1 MKPVDLHVVLL
12 LTRRE
17 AARFTNFLCEATE
30 SENRAG
36 KEKTNFS
43 RKYLRHDIM
52 EENPVAEGDT
62 RAGGDGVSLPPM
74 DTVNPLAPKVWK
86 QRLLTPSPERPVKG

>member
-1 MKPVDLHVVLL
+1 MKPVDLHIVLL

-17 AARFTNFLCEATE
+17 AARFTDLLWETTA

-36 KEKTNFS
+36 EEKTNS
-43 RKYLRHDIM
+43 GKKCLRRDSM

-62 RAGGDGVSLPPM
+62 RAGGDGVPLPPM
-74 DTVNPLAPKVWK
+74 DTVNPLTPKVWK
-86 QRLLTPSPERPVKG
+86 QRLLTPSPQRRG